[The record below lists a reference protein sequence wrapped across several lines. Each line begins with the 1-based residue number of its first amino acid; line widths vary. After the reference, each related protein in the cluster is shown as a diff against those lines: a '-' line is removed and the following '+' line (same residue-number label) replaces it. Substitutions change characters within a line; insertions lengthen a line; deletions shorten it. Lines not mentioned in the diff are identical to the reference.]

1 MLRTVGVCVQMV
13 VFVALGADVGMAAA
27 AEETPVADA
36 AESRDAAVIETLLKT
51 GLMSMRRRLME

>member
-1 MLRTVGVCVQMV
+1 MKSPSNQGIGAMGMLRTVGVCVQMV

-36 AESRDAAVIETLLKT
+36 AES
-51 GLMSMRRRLME
+51 